1 MKCKNCGEELDGKF
15 CTNCGTPAPVDEQP
29 TEVNAT
35 EGLNPVQ
42 PVEPVQPAQPV
53 QPVEP
58 AQPVQPVEPVQPVQS
73 VQPVQPVQPVG
84 QTQNYQTSYGQQFT
98 NQPNT
103 GYAGQQFTNQPVN
116 GKKPMSTGKILGL
129 VFGIVGGVLLL
140 LIIICVII
148 FSAACNKAKDY
159 IKDNVDSSTV
169 SEFLSDVED
178 FASDIENYENSA
190 SDILSSY
197 NESSSQS
204 EEKLDSVSHFLYTET
219 ADGMVIQGYDY
230 DSMQFESGKTSEIKV
245 PKTING
251 KNVVEVK
258 ALFIYASSDDA
269 YIKIVIPGTVKKI
282 DSYAMSF
289 VDSINEVVIEDGVQE
304 IEYNAFIG
312 SENLKKVSVPASV
325 KIMDD
330 CGLGLDPDD
339 ETWNYEPING
349 FVMTGVKGS
358 VAETYCTKN
367 GLKFEAK

>member
-42 PVEPVQPAQPV
+42 PVQPVEPVQPAQPV
-53 QPVEP
+53 QPVE
-58 AQPVQPVEPVQPVQS
+58 
-73 VQPVQPVQPVG
+73 PVQPVQPVG

-98 NQPNT
+98 NQQNT
-103 GYAGQQFTNQPVN
+103 NYAGQQFTNQPAN

-159 IKDNVDSSTV
+159 IKDNVDSSAV
-169 SEFLSDVED
+169 SEILSDVED
-178 FASDIENYENSA
+178 FASDYDKFQSSA

-204 EEKLDSVSHFLYTET
+204 EEKLDSVSHFYYTET
-219 ADGMVIQGYDY
+219 ADGMVIQGLD
-230 DSMQFESGKTSEIKV
+230 FEYSDFKANQVNEIKV
-245 PKTING
+245 PEKING

-258 ALFIYASSDDA
+258 ALFVYASSDDA

-304 IEYNAFIG
+304 IEYSAFIG

-330 CGLGLDPDD
+330 CGLGLDPND
-339 ETWNYEPING
+339 ETWDDEPING